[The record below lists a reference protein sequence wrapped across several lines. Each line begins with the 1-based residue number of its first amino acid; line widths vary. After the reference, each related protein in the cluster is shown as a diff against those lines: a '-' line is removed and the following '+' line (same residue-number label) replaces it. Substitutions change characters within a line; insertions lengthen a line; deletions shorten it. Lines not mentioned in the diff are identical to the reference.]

1 MLMTESP
8 VVSVHIPPTLRAFAD
23 GHDEVMASGETVGDV
38 LSAVGHAYPELGV
51 RLLCRDGGLADG
63 LVVYIGGVILR
74 EREGLATPVALE
86 EVVTLVATGQVA
98 CAAGNARAVSDD
110 SSDTLFGEESVI
122 SLGEN

>member
-1 MLMTESP
+1 MLITESP
-8 VVSVHIPPTLRAFAD
+8 VVSVHIPPSLRLYAD

-38 LSAVGHAYPELGV
+38 LSAVGHAYPALGS

-63 LVVYIGGVILR
+63 LAVYIGGASLR

-86 EVVTLVATGQVA
+86 EVVSIVAVGQVA
-98 CAAGNARAVSDD
+98 CAVGNVRTVPAGVPD
-110 SSDTLFGEESVI
+110 SLSGEESVI